1 MTDLDRALAEVFSD
15 LADDAPHDPAL
26 AQGVRQ
32 RARRRG
38 LATAVAAAAACA
50 AAVGGVAVLEHGR
63 GGSAQVATTVP
74 TPTTPAP
81 RSPAP
86 ACDGKA
92 RMAVVPEWARAGFSD
107 PEPVAPLVRSRSGN
121 VVAILFGRQ
130 LWSPPR
136 KDVNN
141 KVLWVWRQP
150 IEGGSGP
157 VTMTAQLM
165 GTDRV
170 VTSGLPLPAGP
181 SIVDL
186 PLPGCWRITLHA
198 SGGTD
203 TIDLDYA
210 RP

>member
-1 MTDLDRALAEVFSD
+1 MADLDRALGEVFSD

-26 AQGVRQ
+26 ARGVRQ

-38 LATAVAAAAACA
+38 LATAAAAAAACA

-74 TPTTPAP
+74 VTTPAP
-81 RSPAP
+81 ATPVP

-92 RMAVVPEWARAGFSD
+92 RMAVVPDWARAGFSD

-150 IEGGSGP
+150 IGGGSGP

-170 VTSGLPLPAGP
+170 VTSGLPVPAGP